1 MKAWWFI
8 DTPKTTF
15 ESILRSV
22 NSSVQSNE
30 KVVKFNYWNYAL
42 NWSFIDAKNDEHT
55 PKNGHFYQKNDE
67 NILWSGD
74 FINTKHMKTY

>member
-42 NWSFIDAKNDEHT
+42 NWSFIDVKYDEHT
-55 PKNGHFYQKNDE
+55 PKNDGFYWKA
-67 NILWSGD
+67 
-74 FINTKHMKTY
+74 MKTYSQAIIF